1 MLPLLQI
8 LHLIAAKRGDGL
20 RPEFLRMQSEAA
32 QSVTFP
38 RVQTQLS
45 TLPDNRVIPAQCISE
60 LQSVEPP
67 TSRRPRGLSRHTGW
81 ERQADE

>member
-45 TLPDNRVIPAQCISE
+45 TLPGNRVIPAQ
-60 LQSVEPP
+60 SVEPP
-67 TSRRPRGLSRHTGW
+67 TPRLSKEAAKACRPGTPS
-81 ERQADE
+81 

>member
-1 MLPLLQI
+1 MLPLLQN

-20 RPEFLRMQSEAA
+20 RPEFLRMQGEAA

-45 TLPDNRVIPAQCISE
+45 TLPGNRVIPAQCISE
-60 LQSVEPP
+60 LQSVDHRRLAVQGGVEARRLGTP
-67 TSRRPRGLSRHTGW
+67 SR
-81 ERQADE
+81 